1 MAAALTFVSLSWTGI
16 FVGLIIIVSLVKDF
30 RIIKETV
37 SAVIKMVVQLFI
49 MGYVLVAIIY
59 IQTVNDPLSQAL
71 MWAVIAVML
80 TNAVLTTSQRGKGIP
95 RIRKITT
102 LGIIAGTFLVL
113 TLLLIAGVAE
123 YSVIGLIPFVG
134 SIVGNTLTKNS
145 QGLERIIAEFH
156 ARLPEMETILALGGT
171 IKQATVNAERKT
183 MQSIFIPMNDSMRNA
198 GFFLPGAAVGLIIT
212 GTPPVEAMIF
222 QCIMFLSW
230 MGGTIISATIVNT
243 LATKQMVNNRTH
255 QINYDVVRSF
265 TSPSHDHDHHDF
277 DRHRNHDRHAME
289 A

>member
-1 MAAALTFVSLSWTGI
+1 MAASLTFVSLSWTAI
-16 FVGLIIIVSLVKDF
+16 FVGLVILVSLAKDF

-37 SAVIKMVVQLFI
+37 SAVIKMLVQLFI

-59 IQTVNDPLSQAL
+59 IQTVNDPVSQLL
-71 MWAVIAVML
+71 MWIIIAVML
-80 TNAVLTTSQRGKGIP
+80 LNAIFTTSQRGKGIP
-95 RIRKITT
+95 RIRSITAI
-102 LGIIAGTFLVL
+102 GILAGSFSVLVVL
-113 TLLLIAGVAE
+113 MIAGVAE
-123 YSVIGLIPFVG
+123 YSVVGLIPFIG

-171 IKQATVNAERKT
+171 IKQATANAERRT

-198 GFFLPGAAVGLIIT
+198 GFFLPGAAVGLIIV

-243 LATKQMVNNRTH
+243 LATKQMINNRTH
-255 QINYDVVRSF
+255 QINYDVVRSLPPPF
-265 TSPSHDHDHHDF
+265 HDQEHHAGKGIGF
-277 DRHRNHDRHAME
+277 R
-289 A
+289 

>member
-1 MAAALTFVSLSWTGI
+1 MASSLTFVSLSWTGI
-16 FVGLIIIVSLVKDF
+16 FVGLIIFVSLAKDF

-37 SAVIKMVVQLFI
+37 SAVIKMLVQLFI
-49 MGYVLVAIIY
+49 MGYVLMAIIY
-59 IQTVNDPLSQAL
+59 IQTVNDPLSQL
-71 MWAVIAVML
+71 FMWAIIAVML
-80 TNAVLTTSQRGKGIP
+80 LNAIVTTSQRGKGIP
-95 RIRKITT
+95 HIRGITA
-102 LGIIAGTFLVL
+102 LGILAGTFLVL
-113 TLLLIAGVAE
+113 LLLIIAGVAE

-145 QGLERIIAEFH
+145 QGLERIIAEFQ

-171 IKQATVNAERKT
+171 IKQATANAERKT

-265 TSPSHDHDHHDF
+265 SPPLHDHDHHDF
-277 DRHRNHDRHAME
+277 ERHRNHDRHSMNA
-289 A
+289 